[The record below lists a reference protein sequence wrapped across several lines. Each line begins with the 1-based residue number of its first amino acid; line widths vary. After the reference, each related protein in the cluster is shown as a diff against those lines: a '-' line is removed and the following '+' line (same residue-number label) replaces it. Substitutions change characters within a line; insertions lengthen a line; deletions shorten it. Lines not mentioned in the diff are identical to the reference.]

1 MTKPLANILVAE
13 DEEVNIEIITDA
25 LMDEPYRISV
35 AKDGVEAW
43 ELLQKKPESF
53 DLILLDWM
61 MPRMDGMEV
70 LRKVKSHR
78 ILKTI
83 PVIFQ
88 TARAKNDEII
98 KGLQE
103 GAYYYLTKPY
113 EPETLVTIVKAAL
126 TDYASYKSLKEKI
139 EQTANAISLIKSGR
153 FEFQTLTEGNN
164 LATLLANACPDPRKS
179 VVGLWELLMNAV
191 EHGNLSITYD
201 DKSKLN
207 EKNEWNKE
215 IERRMSLPEN
225 VDKKVSITC
234 ESSDDEIRFL
244 IKDEGEGFDWKPYL
258 ILHPDRVFDNHG
270 RGIAMAGIQSF
281 DRIEYKGKGN
291 EVLAVIDKKK

>member
-1 MTKPLANILVAE
+1 MTKPLANILIAE
-13 DEEVNIEIITDA
+13 DEEINIEIIIDA
-25 LMDEPYRISV
+25 LMDEPYQISV

-53 DLILLDWM
+53 EVILLDWM

-70 LRKVKSHR
+70 LRKIKSHR
-78 ILKTI
+78 ILKKI

-88 TARAKNDEII
+88 TAKAKKDEII
-98 KGLQE
+98 QGFQE

-113 EPETLVTIVKAAL
+113 EPETLASVVKAAL
-126 TDYASYKSLKEKI
+126 TDYNSYKSLKEKI
-139 EQTANAISLIKSGR
+139 EQTANAIFLIKSGQ
-153 FEFQTLTEGNN
+153 FEFQTLTEGND
-164 LATLLANACPDPRKS
+164 LATLLANVCPNPSKA

-191 EHGNLSITYD
+191 EHGNLNITYD

-207 EKNEWNKE
+207 DKNEWHKE

-225 VDKKVSITC
+225 VAKKVSITC
-234 ESSDDEIRFL
+234 ESSDNEIHFL

-258 ILHPDRVFDNHG
+258 VLSPDRVFDNHG